1 MGTSL
6 AEIDVRHTAA
16 DSPEAA
22 ELLREYVTELVRR
35 LQGSEPSSAEVDAA
49 QAEQPNDDLT
59 PPDGAFLLAYTAGR
73 AAGCAGVRR
82 LDTHTWEL
90 KRMFVRPSSR
100 GLGVGRRLLEVA
112 EEHARESGAET
123 MVLDTRSDLIEARTL
138 YAAHGYV
145 EVSDYNGSVYADHW
159 FAKLLT

>member
-6 AEIDVRHTAA
+6 AEIDVRHTAV
-16 DSPEAA
+16 DNPEAA
-22 ELLREYVTELVRR
+22 ELLREYVTDLVRR
-35 LQGSEPSSAEVDAA
+35 SNGSEPTAAEVDAA
-49 QAEQPNDDLT
+49 QAEQPNDDLS

-73 AAGCAGVRR
+73 AAGCVGIRR

-90 KRMFVRPSSR
+90 KRMFVRPSGR
-100 GLGVGRRLLEVA
+100 GLGIGRALLEAA
-112 EEHARESGAET
+112 EERARESGAHT

-138 YAAHGYV
+138 YAAHGYA
-145 EVSDYNGSVYADHW
+145 EVSDYNSNVHADHW